1 MIFAFFQ
8 FFTWLLFNFIGR
20 VFLNM
25 RVKGVENLNSLKSG
39 GVLFVAN
46 HPGKF
51 DPFFIGAA
59 LPRSHYRRIKCFRYL
74 TYYKYITH
82 RLYGPLIWLSG
93 AYPVYK
99 DQGDL
104 EKSLGRTLK
113 LLRDN
118 QNVLI
123 FPTSKIQKDFV
134 PGDARPGV
142 AWLAKK
148 INPPLVPVYID
159 RMHGR
164 QIIITFDQPFKVDE
178 IKGDANDNREVAARI
193 MERVSEL
200 KRIKGKIINKK

>member
-8 FFTWLLFNFIGR
+8 FFTWLLANFIGR

-25 RVKGVENLNSLKSG
+25 QVKGVENLKSLKKG

-59 LPRSHYRRIKCFRYL
+59 LPRSHYKHIKCFRYL

-99 DQGDL
+99 DQGNF
-104 EKSLGRTLK
+104 EKSLGRTIK

-118 QNVLI
+118 QNVLM
-123 FPTSKIQKDFV
+123 FPTSKVQEDFS
-134 PGDARPGV
+134 PKDARPGV

-148 INPPLVPVYID
+148 INPRLVPVYIS
-159 RMHGR
+159 GINNR
-164 QIIITFDQPFKVDE
+164 QIIITFGKPFMVDDV
-178 IKGDANDNREVAARI
+178 KGGATDNREVAARI
-193 MERVSEL
+193 MEKVSDL
-200 KRIKGKIINKK
+200 KNDQAN

>member
-8 FFTWLLFNFIGR
+8 FFTWLISNFIGK
-20 VFLNM
+20 VFLNL
-25 RVKGVENLNSLKSG
+25 RVKGKENLKSLKSG

-51 DPFFIGAA
+51 DPFFVGAA

-74 TYYKYITH
+74 TYYKYIKCKW
-82 RLYGPLIWLSG
+82 YGFFIWLSG

-99 DQGDL
+99 DQGNF
-104 EKSLGRTLK
+104 EKSLGRTTK

-118 QNVLI
+118 QNVLM

-134 PGDARPGV
+134 PSDARPGV

-148 INPPLVPVYID
+148 INPRLVPVYVNRKDI
-159 RMHGR
+159 RHVV
-164 QIIITFDQPFKVDE
+164 ITFGKPFVINE
-178 IKGDANDNREVAARI
+178 VKGGATDNREVAARI
-193 MERVSEL
+193 MKKVSEL
-200 KRIKGKIINKK
+200 KKDKKS